1 MAKLRL
7 LLLSGFLFLLGI
19 SYAAEVSVPSGKSI
33 QAAIDAAADGDVI
46 LLESGGVYMGSL
58 NITKSI
64 TLMAADGYRT
74 KPIIS
79 DGAIRFKATKGINFK
94 VSGIEFAS
102 AGERYFTRLE
112 TGDSIAYLE
121 MKDLLVHG
129 YDRSILRASDS
140 GEYLDSMLIENC
152 HFYNNSGGGYRLIYA
167 DKNDCPLRYF
177 KLANTTINGFDRALL
192 ELDSDVKKTV
202 IIDRCTINGKTGD
215 RKDGSLFDIH
225 GAEGSVFSVTNSIIT
240 AIDTVSMV
248 WEITE
253 SVSDTIMNCR
263 FFFDE
268 TAADTTNAWSY
279 MNEFIKEDPMYAD
292 PADYN
297 LGLPKDSPLLTAG
310 TDGGALGDPR
320 WVPAPLEPGLAAHWK
335 LDEASGEVIKE
346 EIAGADGAI
355 VGAGVARVNG
365 VDGRALD
372 FSNAANDAIVIVE
385 DSEATSGINFTSES
399 FTVSLFA
406 RYDISAED
414 PYLFLKGDNGS
425 DGPNGNG
432 NRYAIQSKEGE
443 LRFVLDDDVTKT
455 QLGVQY
461 AGYPSNEWAHIV
473 GVRNVEKDSVYLYL
487 NGTEIGRMLDETG
500 ALDVD
505 SQRVVIG
512 NYHTLDKS
520 LPGAIDDI
528 RVYNKALTAA
538 EISQMANDYL
548 IFVSGIT
555 VSADSTTIPAGATLQ
570 INAAIAPM
578 DATNKTIGWSV
589 NDEAVATINATSG
602 LLTAVAE
609 GTVTVIAT
617 AGDGSGVSGT
627 VDITVVAAAEPP
639 DATLSDLTIDV
650 GTLTPSFDA
659 ETFSYSADVPDGT
672 TTVMVTA
679 TPTDPGAGVAGD
691 GSVDVS
697 SGSGKSTVVVTA
709 VDGVTTQTYTID
721 FTVLVGVDQNELEK
735 VSFYYNSFSDQLKIN
750 NASRVELV
758 EIYSLTGTLL
768 STEPLHNQES
778 MEINTS
784 KLSNGL
790 YVVRMKLSEEGMHTG
805 KFIKY

>member
-1 MAKLRL
+1 MMKLRL
-7 LLLSGFLFLLGI
+7 LFLSGLLFLLGTN
-19 SYAAEVSVPSGKSI
+19 YAAEVLVPSGKSI

-46 LLESGGVYMGSL
+46 LLESGGVYTGSL

-64 TLMAADGYRT
+64 TLKAADGYRT

-79 DGAIRFKATKGINFK
+79 DGIPRFKATKGIEVK
-94 VSGIEFAS
+94 LSGIEFAS

-121 MKDLLVHG
+121 MKDLVVHG
-129 YDRSILRASDS
+129 YDRSILRASDE
-140 GEYLDSMLIENC
+140 GEYLDSMLIDNC

-167 DKNDCPLRYF
+167 DKNDCPVLYF
-177 KLANTTINGFDRALL
+177 KMANSTIDGFDRTLL

-202 IIDRCTINGKTGD
+202 IIDRCTINKKTGD
-215 RKDGSLFDIH
+215 KKDNSLFDIH
-225 GAEGSVFSVTNSIIT
+225 GAEGTVFTVTNSLIT

-248 WEITE
+248 WEITDGVVD
-253 SVSDTIMNCR
+253 SIMNCR
-263 FFFDE
+263 FYFDE

-279 MNEFIKEDPMYAD
+279 INEFIKEDPMYAD
-292 PADYN
+292 PANYN
-297 LGLPKDSPLLTAG
+297 LGLPKNSPLLIAG
-310 TDGGALGDPR
+310 NDGGALGDPR
-320 WVPAPLEPGLAAHWK
+320 WIPSPPVPGLAAHWK

-385 DSEATSGINFTSES
+385 DSDATSGINFTSES

-406 RYDISAED
+406 KYDISAED

-443 LRFVLDDDVTKT
+443 LRFVLDDDVVKT
-455 QLGVQY
+455 QLGVKY

-473 GVRNVEKDSVYLYL
+473 GVRNVEKDSLYLYL
-487 NGTEIGRMLDETG
+487 NGTEIGRLLDETG

-512 NYHTLDKS
+512 NYHTLDKKM
-520 LPGAIDDI
+520 PGAIDDI
-528 RVYNKALTAA
+528 QVYNKALTAA

-555 VSADSTTIPAGATLQ
+555 VSADSASIGVGATLQ
-570 INAAIAPM
+570 IEAAIAPQ
-578 DATNKTIGWSV
+578 DATNKTVTWSV
-589 NDEAVATINATSG
+589 DDVAVATINATSG
-602 LLTAVAE
+602 LLTGVNE
-609 GTVTVIAT
+609 GTVTVTAT

-627 VDITVVAAAEPP
+627 LDITVVAAAEPP
-639 DATLSDLTIDV
+639 DASLSSLTIDV
-650 GTLTPSFDA
+650 GTLSPTFDA
-659 ETFSYSADVPDGT
+659 ANYAYTADVPDGT
-672 TTVMVTA
+672 TTVIVSA

-709 VDGVTTQTYTID
+709 VDGISTQTYTID
-721 FTVLVGVDQNELEK
+721 FTVLVGVDLNDIEK
-735 VSFYYNSFSDQLKIN
+735 VSFYYNSLSDQLNIK
-750 NASRVELV
+750 NAFGVEMV

-768 STEPLHNQES
+768 STERYHNQES

-790 YVVRMKLSEEGMHTG
+790 YVVRMKLAEEGVQTG